1 MKLLYHYTQVGDIV
15 YDGFA
20 GTGMTGIACGFC
32 ENGYKE
38 TKELSKLGKRF
49 CICGDLSPIASF
61 ISYNL
66 NNNDSP
72 DLHIFKNILSEVEA
86 EYGYLYR
93 TKHKQNEYGYI
104 SHVVWSEVIVCPHCG
119 QSTTFWTLFV
129 KCGEGKLLNEGTCP
143 HCHCQIKRNAS
154 QKLFET
160 YYDNRV
166 AESVKRVATVP
177 VLITYK
183 YKEKRYTKQADADDI
198 ELFNS
203 ISSLNNTSWYPTNTL
218 IDGDK
223 MGDPKAKGITHIHQ
237 FYNERTLFL
246 LSKIWEKCTPQ
257 NWFFVT
263 NSISRNLT
271 KLNRFIVN
279 KYNPN
284 GRINGPLA
292 GTLYPPSEIVEQ
304 NVFELL
310 SDKMTD
316 ISSINFHTA
325 IQVADALHAK
335 TVPDESVDYIFTD
348 PPFGANL
355 MYSELNFISESWL
368 RVRTDNQ
375 DEAIENKTQYKTSE
389 KYKDLMTQAFKDYY
403 RILKPNKWMTV
414 EFSNTSAQIW
424 NGIQTAIQSAGF
436 VIASVTSFDKVHG
449 GQKSMRYTTAVKED
463 LIITCYKPNF
473 SPQCGKTL
481 NTDFSV
487 WTFLDEHLKHLP
499 IHLTDGLK
507 STAVIERSAKIL
519 YDRMLSY
526 FIVNALEI
534 PYGMGE
540 FQKQLKAHYIERDGM
555 YFLPSQVSK
564 YDELRKS
571 TDGLQT
577 SLFFVDSEQGGI
589 VWLSNELEVPQTY
602 QDLQPKWMKAI
613 NGLRKGDLLPELK
626 QILEENF
633 IKELNGVWR
642 KPNMQDDIDL
652 ELIRYKSLI
661 KEFHVY
667 VEVARKPQG
676 KIKEARVEALRA
688 GFKHC
693 YQQKD
698 FETIIAVGNR
708 IPQNLLSEDDMLLQ
722 FYDIALSRIEK

>member
-1 MKLLYHYTQVGDIV
+1 
-15 YDGFA
+15 
-20 GTGMTGIACGFC
+20 
-32 ENGYKE
+32 
-38 TKELSKLGKRF
+38 
-49 CICGDLSPIASF
+49 
-61 ISYNL
+61 
-66 NNNDSP
+66 
-72 DLHIFKNILSEVEA
+72 
-86 EYGYLYR
+86 
-93 TKHKQNEYGYI
+93 
-104 SHVVWSEVIVCPHCG
+104 
-119 QSTTFWTLFV
+119 
-129 KCGEGKLLNEGTCP
+129 
-143 HCHCQIKRNAS
+143 
-154 QKLFET
+154 
-160 YYDNRV
+160 
-166 AESVKRVATVP
+166 
-177 VLITYK
+177 
-183 YKEKRYTKQADADDI
+183 
-198 ELFNS
+198 
-203 ISSLNNTSWYPTNTL
+203 
-218 IDGDK
+218 